1 MLNVNL
7 SHPNARPTIVVGS
20 SSGVVASGPAKKQP
34 MPGAVINISPGHTEY
49 IQLITLG
56 RGWYYEWSIQLQVVI
71 SQRTELFTFG
81 TAKHPLTTW
90 LGALPSLGY
99 DYSATKHGW
108 KEYDANSPSTG
119 PA

>member
-20 SSGVVASGPAKKQP
+20 SSGVVASGPAKKQT
-34 MPGAVINISPGHTEY
+34 MPSAVVNISPGHTEY

-56 RGWYYEWSIQLQVVI
+56 KGWYYEWSIQLQVVI
-71 SQRTELFTFG
+71 DQRTVFFTFG
-81 TAKHPLTTW
+81 SAKHPLSTW
-90 LGALPSLGY
+90 LGDLPSLGY
-99 DYSATKHGW
+99 DYSVTKHGW
-108 KEYDANSPSTG
+108 QEYGANSPSTG